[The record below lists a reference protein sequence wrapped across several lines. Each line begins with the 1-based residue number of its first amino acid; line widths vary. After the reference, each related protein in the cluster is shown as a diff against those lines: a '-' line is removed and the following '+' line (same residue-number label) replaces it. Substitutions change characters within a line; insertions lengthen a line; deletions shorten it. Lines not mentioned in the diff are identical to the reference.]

1 MARMAEGDFNMVR
14 VLLLLRSLQS
24 SLFLLIPPLRLSTA
38 PVMALIVSCC
48 CCSFPS
54 IALSYVPDEELMIRE
69 HESQFPP
76 NNHFADDF
84 LRECATYGVET
95 KKRVALLPEAR
106 RWFDSEGEAIDTDAE
121 AEAEQEEGEEV
132 EEVVV
137 GRPGIV
143 HGNGHERTEIVQY
156 IESDESDSD

>member
-1 MARMAEGDFNMVR
+1 
-14 VLLLLRSLQS
+14 
-24 SLFLLIPPLRLSTA
+24 
-38 PVMALIVSCC
+38 
-48 CCSFPS
+48 
-54 IALSYVPDEELMIRE
+54 MIRE

-84 LRECATYGVET
+84 LRECATHGVET

-137 GRPGIV
+137 GRPGNV
-143 HGNGHERTEIVQY
+143 HGNGEGEHDSERKEIVQY
-156 IESDESDSD
+156 VESDESDSD